1 MVESQAVRRVSRLL
15 RRVARQ
21 ALLLV
26 AEADG
31 NRTRQAGDARLNGF
45 EDRGAHQDPDASAG
59 ETTRR
64 GSRPPCETSG
74 LDRKSSGEAP
84 CGRSAPAPRP
94 RPRRRILSDGNA
106 VLGASACPALC
117 ERELTDGSDR
127 RE

>member
-45 EDRGAHQDPDASAG
+45 EDLNCSANV
-59 ETTRR
+59 
-64 GSRPPCETSG
+64 GSRSKAAAQRMRPPNM
-74 LDRKSSGEAP
+74 
-84 CGRSAPAPRP
+84 SA
-94 RPRRRILSDGNA
+94 N
-106 VLGASACPALC
+106 
-117 ERELTDGSDR
+117 
-127 RE
+127 